1 MPFIEHST
9 ANNIQIKFK
18 LTEYVPINL
27 STYLLT
33 PVLPNVL
40 VLDISGRIQAL
51 FRRCSGCL
59 IQSSQYLLK

>member
-51 FRRCSGCL
+51 F
-59 IQSSQYLLK
+59 